1 MAEEFNYKRMAFMHN
16 APRFWHTRNIGT
28 LASQTA
34 AVKQNYIQGIVAFSV
49 FLCSLFLFWCIFILY
64 FKVRGGYKRYGC
76 MAGQVT
82 NTDEVETKEKSYKR
96 YKTIRYVFFVAICG
110 IFVGSTLLLNKG
122 VPLLAQAVTEIR
134 VLNEDLRDTLYEG
147 KNVASYT
154 NGGIQ
159 GVQDPLSELSSYIDM
174 NDLCPNQNN
183 NTYKID
189 SSISDIVNHMSGVKD
204 FLERFEVEGLES
216 NLDIMIER
224 SSSLDEAL
232 DAYAR
237 NDWVVKMYSLI
248 VGILSFYAL
257 IGWCNLGNPA
267 AKAMVSYF
275 VLPLFFAMIAIGWI
289 LTIVFAVGSV
299 LNSDFCVGDG
309 IIGPEATIEE
319 ALLQYGIA
327 EDHLMFQSFLY
338 YKSQCTTE
346 KSWDSEVI
354 KQIVSVRSSIDATS
368 NVLSNKENIKNSCG
382 DSIDVFLET
391 IDDLKRNL
399 QVLALG
405 FEGGLDISRCSK
417 VLPMYRR

>member
-1 MAEEFNYKRMAFMHN
+1 MAFMHN
-16 APRFWHTRNIGT
+16 APRFWHTRNIAT

-34 AVKQNYIQGIVAFSV
+34 SVKQNYIQGIVAFSV

-64 FKVRGGYKRYGC
+64 FKVRGYKQYGC

-82 NTDEVETKEKSYKR
+82 STEEVVETKLYKR

-110 IFVGSTLLLNKG
+110 IFIGSTLLLNKG
-122 VPLLAQAVTEIR
+122 VPFLAEAVTEIK
-134 VLNEDLRDTLYEG
+134 VLNEDLRNTLYEG
-147 KNVASYT
+147 KTVASYM
-154 NGGIQ
+154 NEGIQ
-159 GVQDPLSELSSYIDM
+159 GVQDPLSALSSYIDM
-174 NDLCPNQNN
+174 NDFCPNQSGND
-183 NTYKID
+183 TFKID
-189 SSISDIVNHMSGVKD
+189 SSISDIVNRMSGVKD
-204 FLERFEVEGLES
+204 FLQRSEIVGLES

-232 DAYAR
+232 DAYTR
-237 NDWVVKMYSLI
+237 NDWLVKMYSLI
-248 VGILSFYAL
+248 VGILSFYFVAYAL

-289 LTIVFAVGSV
+289 ITIVFAVGSV

-309 IIGPEATIEE
+309 INGPEATIEE
-319 ALLQYGIA
+319 ALLQYGIT

-338 YKSQCTTE
+338 YKSQCTIE

-354 KQIVSVRSSIDATS
+354 MQIASIRSSIDATS
-368 NVLSNKENIKNSCG
+368 NILTNEDNIKNSCG
-382 DSIDVFLET
+382 DSVDVFLET

-405 FEGGLDISRCSK
+405 FEGGLNISRCSK